1 MSCDHSIVI
10 DAPLDVVW
18 GVLRNFDDMSWA
30 KGVVESQ
37 AHIGSVPVGQVGS
50 TRLLNGV
57 FEETLQALDDHQ
69 HLLRYSIDNGPGPL
83 GSGNVHGY
91 IGTVQVL
98 PVTET
103 GSSYVRWSSS
113 WTGGGAGVADFC
125 DPIYSTLLRA
135 LRAHCSNT

>member
-10 DAPLDVVW
+10 NAPVDAVW
-18 GVLRNFDDMSWA
+18 GVLRKFHDMSWA

-37 AHIGSVPVGQVGS
+37 AHIGSVPTGQVGS

-57 FEETLQALDDHQ
+57 FEETLQALDDHA

-83 GSGNVHGY
+83 GDGNVQGY

-103 GSSYVRWSSS
+103 NGSYVRWSSA
-113 WTGGGAGVADFC
+113 WTGGGTGVADFC
-125 DPIYSTLLRA
+125 DPIYMSLLRA
-135 LRAHCSNT
+135 LRAHCGS